1 VSRDNGTTWTNVTP
15 KGLPESLVS
24 IVEPSPHDAG
34 TAYAAINRYKHG
46 DDAPYVY
53 KTTDYGATWTL
64 VVKGIPK
71 GAFARVVREDP
82 FRKGLLY
89 AGTERGLYIS
99 FDAGAT
105 WSRFRRNLPLTPI
118 HDLVIHPTE
127 KDLVIC
133 THGRSFWILDDLT
146 PLHNYNGRTSS
157 LLTVYPPRH
166 TYRVN
171 GGAWNSPTM
180 NVGENAPS
188 GVQFHYQLSDTTS
201 KELTLTIRTQQGD
214 SIISFSSARTPKGK
228 PFDVNTT
235 FYRDSLHRASDEAL
249 TLFRG
254 GNRFAWDML
263 YPGAE
268 PLEGALL
275 WGGGTEGPRAMPG
288 TYIAEFALD
297 TDTQRVQFEIRMDP
311 RVTTPREALQAQFD
325 LHQQINATLS
335 RVHTSIASIRTVRTS
350 ISAMQQRVGDLD
362 TATTRDVR
370 ASMKTISD
378 SLTTIE
384 NVLVQT
390 KAVAFQDLLNYPVKL
405 NNKIASLA
413 SVAASA
419 DRRPTQQV
427 YDLYATL
434 KRQADAQCDA
444 VDAIVTK
451 NLADVNERIGAL
463 KLPAIA
469 GPKKDK

>member
-1 VSRDNGTTWTNVTP
+1 
-15 KGLPESLVS
+15 
-24 IVEPSPHDAG
+24 
-34 TAYAAINRYKHG
+34 
-46 DDAPYVY
+46 
-53 KTTDYGATWTL
+53 
-64 VVKGIPK
+64 
-71 GAFARVVREDP
+71 
-82 FRKGLLY
+82 
-89 AGTERGLYIS
+89 
-99 FDAGAT
+99 
-105 WSRFRRNLPLTPI
+105 
-118 HDLVIHPTE
+118 
-127 KDLVIC
+127 
-133 THGRSFWILDDLT
+133 
-146 PLHNYNGRTSS
+146 
-157 LLTVYPPRH
+157 
-166 TYRVN
+166 
-171 GGAWNSPTM
+171 
-180 NVGENAPS
+180 
-188 GVQFHYQLSDTTS
+188 
-201 KELTLTIRTQQGD
+201 
-214 SIISFSSARTPKGK
+214 
-228 PFDVNTT
+228 
-235 FYRDSLHRASDEAL
+235 
-249 TLFRG
+249 
-254 GNRFAWDML
+254 ML

-288 TYIAEFALD
+288 TYIAEFALG